1 MKKTALFAVL
11 LSLLPGAVL
20 FGQQE
25 VVLTIRE
32 GMPLIPFALPEFSVR
47 AAAADAKAAAAEIQ
61 TVLAA
66 DLKFSRV
73 FQLLP
78 KEHYGYIRPLNPE
91 KIFYKDWDSIQARIL
106 LTGEIFDGEGGGIVF
121 EGKVY
126 DVKSERFIFG
136 KRYQAEKNAWR
147 LVAHRMA
154 DEIMKTIAGERPIF
168 ASKIVFVSTRDG
180 NHEIYM
186 MDYDGGNPTRLTFN
200 KTIDYLPAWSPD
212 QTAIA
217 FTSYKRGNPEL
228 VLRTIYEGQEKIVA
242 SKGTNSSAAYSADGK
257 RIAFSSTMDGNAEIY
272 VHELES
278 GKTRRLTYNS
288 AIDTAPTWS
297 PTGREIAFTSDRAG
311 TGMPQIYT
319 MDAEGSNVR
328 KVSFGGNYHDAP
340 AWSPAGDRLVFVSR
354 VDNLFDLYALNLRTN
369 QIVKLTETN
378 ARNESPSW
386 SPDGRHIVFS
396 SNKSGS
402 IQLYMIDYDGANLRR
417 LTDRGENKLPNWT
430 N

>member
-1 MKKTALFAVL
+1 MKPFALFAVL
-11 LSLLPGAVL
+11 LSLLPGTAL

-32 GMPLIPFALPEFSVR
+32 GMPLIPFALPEFAVR
-47 AAAADAKAAAAEIQ
+47 ATAADAKAAAAEIQ
-61 TVLAA
+61 QVLGA

-91 KIFYKDWDSIQARIL
+91 KIFFKDWDSIQARIL
-106 LTGEIFDGEGGGIVF
+106 LTGEVFDGEGGGIVF

-200 KTIDYLPAWSPD
+200 KTTDYLPAWSPD
-212 QTAIA
+212 QAAIA

-242 SKGTNSSAAYSADGK
+242 SRGTNSSAAFSPDGK
-257 RIAFSSTMDGNAEIY
+257 RIAFASTMDGNSEIY
-272 VHELES
+272 IHELES
-278 GKTRRLTYNS
+278 GKTRRLTHNS

-386 SPDGRHIVFS
+386 SPDGRHIVFT

-402 IQLYMIDYDGANLRR
+402 VQLYMIDYDGANLRR

>member
-1 MKKTALFAVL
+1 MKAIRSIAAGLFFLA
-11 LSLLPGAVL
+11 GAAL

-32 GMPLIPFALPEFSVR
+32 GMPLIPFALPEFTVR
-47 AAAADAKAAAAEIQ
+47 ATAAEGRAAAAEIQ
-61 TVLAA
+61 QVLGA

-78 KEHYGYIRPLNPE
+78 KEYYGYIRPVNPE
-91 KIFYKDWDSIQARIL
+91 KIFFKDWDSIQARIL
-106 LTGEIFDGEGGGIVF
+106 LTGEIFDGEGGGVVF

-136 KRYQAEKNAWR
+136 KRYQADKSAWR

-186 MDYDGGNPTRLTFN
+186 MDYDGGNQTRLTFN
-200 KTIDYLPAWSPD
+200 KAIDYLPAWSPD
-212 QTAIA
+212 QTTIA
-217 FTSYKRGNPEL
+217 FTTYKRGSPEL
-228 VLRTIYEGQEKIVA
+228 VLRAIYEGQEKIIA
-242 SKGTNSSAAYSADGK
+242 TRGTNVSAAFSPDGK
-257 RIAFSSTMDGNAEIY
+257 RIAFSSSMDGNAEIY
-272 VHELES
+272 VYDLES

-288 AIDTAPTWS
+288 ASDVSPTWS

-386 SPDGRHIVFS
+386 SPDGRHIVFA